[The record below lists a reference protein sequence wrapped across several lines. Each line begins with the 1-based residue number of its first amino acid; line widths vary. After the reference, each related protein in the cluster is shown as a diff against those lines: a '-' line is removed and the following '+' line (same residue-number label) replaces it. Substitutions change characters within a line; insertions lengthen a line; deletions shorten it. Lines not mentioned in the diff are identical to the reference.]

1 VTGDRLRPAA
11 SRVGAGLAPALLGLP
26 VAEAARVLRAGG
38 LVVFP
43 TETFYGLAVDPL
55 QERAIERLFAVKK
68 RDRQKPILLLISRLE
83 QLQEIVEEIPDAY
96 QPLMR
101 RFWPG
106 ALTLVFPARPT
117 LSPLLTADSQTIAVR
132 QTSHPLARRL
142 IDAFGFAITGTSA
155 NISGQEPVREISFLD
170 AGLAA
175 ACDML
180 LDGGATP
187 GGPSST
193 IVSLRDGIPV
203 TLRPGAVDIS
213 SPR

>member
-1 VTGDRLRPAA
+1 MTTPAA
-11 SRVGAGLAPALLGLP
+11 AIEQAAAL
-26 VAEAARVLRAGG
+26 LRAGG

-43 TETFYGLAVDPL
+43 TETFYGLAIDPL

-83 QLQEIVEEIPDAY
+83 QLQEIVAKIPAAY
-96 QPLMR
+96 RPLMN

-106 ALTLVFPARPT
+106 ALTLIFPARPT
-117 LSPLLTADSQTIAVR
+117 LPPLLTADSGTIAVR

-155 NISGQEPVREISFLD
+155 NFSGQEAVREISS
-170 AGLAA
+170 LAA
-175 ACDML
+175 ELAVACDLL

-187 GGPSST
+187 GGLSST
-193 IVSLRDGIPV
+193 IVGLRDGIPMV
-203 TLRPGAVDIS
+203 LRQGVIDIAI
-213 SPR
+213 

>member
-1 VTGDRLRPAA
+1 
-11 SRVGAGLAPALLGLP
+11 
-26 VAEAARVLRAGG
+26 LRAGG
-38 LVVFP
+38 LLAFP

-55 QERAIERLFAVKK
+55 QERALERLFAVKK
-68 RDRQKPILLLISRLE
+68 RDRQKPILLLISRPE
-83 QLQEIVEEIPDAY
+83 QLQEIVAEIPAAY

-106 ALTLVFPARPT
+106 PLTLVFPARPQ
-117 LSPLLTADSQTIAVR
+117 LPPLLTAADETIAVR

-155 NISGQEPVREISFLD
+155 NISGQEPVREISSLSSE
-170 AGLAA
+170 LAA

-187 GGPSST
+187 GGLSST
-193 IVSLRDGIPV
+193 IVGIDGGELTVRRQGTIV
-203 TLRPGAVDIS
+203 IS
-213 SPR
+213 